1 MNTYTFDGQL
11 MTLAEIR
18 QRVPVISE
26 ATIRDHL
33 RAGRNTKQAML
44 SFSQTE
50 ALRQAGKKSAKTN
63 RSRGWGFA

>member
-1 MNTYTFDGQL
+1 MNLYTFDGHP

-33 RAGRNTKQAML
+33 RAGRNTRQAML
-44 SFSQTE
+44 SYSQVE
-50 ALRQAGKKSAKTN
+50 AFRQAGKKSARVG
-63 RSRGWGFA
+63 RSRGWSFA

>member
-1 MNTYTFDGQL
+1 MNLYTFDGQP

-44 SFSQTE
+44 GFSQTE
-50 ALRQAGKKSAKTN
+50 ALRQAGKKSARTN

>member
-1 MNTYTFDGQL
+1 
-11 MTLAEIR
+11 MTMAEIR
-18 QRVPVISE
+18 EQVPVISE

-44 SFSQTE
+44 SYSQVE
-50 ALRQAGKKSAKTN
+50 AFRKAGKKSARVG